1 MSVLIVLAHFPMAAA
16 AMRSFDDEDTKIM
29 LCISICTLTL
39 IVFLTTAF
47 MVIALLKFI
56 RVFSSPAFNMNLNKL
71 FIVVQILTIST
82 WFFLAMAIGFIMTLN
97 YDSIFEYTTVKA
109 LTLVELILIN
119 VNFINFMMMAHILFR
134 STVASQFNQKVSL
147 R

>member
-16 AMRSFDDEDTKIM
+16 AMRSFDDEETKIM
-29 LCISICTLTL
+29 VSISICTLTL